1 MTTDQFPLPRE
12 TGTTPDARL
21 AVSRKLPL
29 LLALPFIALEHI
41 GRSAFYCV
49 WYLAFYV
56 LCMFRPFTG
65 LMVLAAIVMVPV
77 SIVVYRPPRGR
88 SRHAVLGLRPDDNR
102 PCRVRARL
110 FDLSRLV
117 HAAGCCGP
125 IRAISK
131 NDGMIEA

>member
-77 SIVVYRPPRGR
+77 SIVVYAHPEAARGMPFWAFGLMTIGLVACALAYSIFLDWFTPPDAVDPFERYR
-88 SRHAVLGLRPDDNR
+88 KRRHDQA
-102 PCRVRARL
+102 
-110 FDLSRLV
+110 
-117 HAAGCCGP
+117 
-125 IRAISK
+125 
-131 NDGMIEA
+131 